1 MKQEDI
7 KVRII
12 LTVVSFA
19 TCIIGLV
26 YCILAFENSSW
37 LPVPWVFVF
46 LSVLNSFLLFALIR
60 LQKNNR
66 Q

>member
-1 MKQEDI
+1 MEHEEI

-12 LTVVSFA
+12 LIVVSFA
-19 TCIIGLV
+19 ICLIGLV

-37 LPVPWVFVF
+37 LPAPWVFGF
-46 LSVLNSFLLFALIR
+46 LCVLNFFLLFALIR

-66 Q
+66 H